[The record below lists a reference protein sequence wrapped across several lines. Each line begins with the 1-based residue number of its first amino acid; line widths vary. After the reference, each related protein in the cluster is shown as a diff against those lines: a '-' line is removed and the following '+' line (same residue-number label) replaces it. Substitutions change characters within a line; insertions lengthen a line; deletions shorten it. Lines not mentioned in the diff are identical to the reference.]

1 MFADADQ
8 TVYAD
13 LPELVPTV
21 RLPSHHYYIGPVLW
35 SPDARPSWWN
45 DLPEDRSLVYVNLG
59 SSGRNELLPN
69 VLQAL
74 QDLGIGAM
82 VSTAGRGFPEVVP
95 GHVWISEY
103 IPGLQAAAR
112 AELVICNGG
121 SATVYQALAAGVPVL
136 GIPSNLDQYLM
147 MDYVEKFGA
156 GAMVRGGQASSAAL
170 RDMAQRVLNIAQYRS
185 RAESLAVVIKSGQW
199 ADRFETL
206 VDHLFEPNERRE
218 GVAALG
224 QAGRGNRSTAAQ
236 DLEQPGQRQ
245 DARQM
250 PDMRC

>member
-1 MFADADQ
+1 
-8 TVYAD
+8 
-13 LPELVPTV
+13 
-21 RLPSHHYYIGPVLW
+21 
-35 SPDARPSWWN
+35 
-45 DLPEDRSLVYVNLG
+45 
-59 SSGRNELLPN
+59 
-69 VLQAL
+69 
-74 QDLGIGAM
+74 
-82 VSTAGRGFPEVVP
+82 
-95 GHVWISEY
+95 
-103 IPGLQAAAR
+103 
-112 AELVICNGG
+112 VICNGG